1 MSCCLN
7 QADVRIH
14 KSLVTIKAQDS
25 APTSA
30 TVLHCTACVCRQALG
45 KYAGFQ
51 LGQRKQLQEVYDE
64 LGKPTEKRSAGGHRL
79 TKQYCSEWKGGI
91 GVVVCVVSMRGTLR
105 QHWLQLQRFTSLR
118 EVPYRFPQF

>member
-25 APTSA
+25 APTSV
-30 TVLHCTACVCRQALG
+30 TVLHCTACACRQALG

-64 LGKPTEKRSAGGHRL
+64 LGKPTEKRSAGAHRQGCDCIKQGQTEVTVHVSIHGVL
-79 TKQYCSEWKGGI
+79 TVEA
-91 GVVVCVVSMRGTLR
+91 LR
-105 QHWLQLQRFTSLR
+105 LSQRHVFL
-118 EVPYRFPQF
+118 PC